1 MDILFNVKKRYFGFE
16 NLDFDKP
23 SIIIANHTTFGDILT
38 LVRLHPKLVLM
49 VNDWV
54 YNSPLF
60 GSVISFLDF
69 LPAQQGYENNLV
81 KVKQLV
87 ADGYSIVVF
96 PEGKRSLDGE
106 IGRFHKGAFFLAERL
121 NLDITP
127 IMLHGFSYAMPKYD
141 FFLKNGFADVTT
153 LPRISWDDL
162 KYGEGYKA
170 RTKSITS
177 YFKTEYKKYNESSKA
192 KDYPFDPILGVFRY
206 KGPVLEWYFRIKW
219 KFEKS
224 NYEIYHRAIGSG
236 AKTIYDLGCGYGY
249 LSFFLYLRNQDRKIN
264 GIDYDEEKVSVAQNA
279 YLKNQHLHFKSGDI
293 SEVQPDNADAIILAD
308 VLHYLSEKLQ
318 LQVLKKL

>member
-1 MDILFNVKKRYFGFE
+1 MTLFGIAISIMAFLAFVLGNFLIVFLCFIMRGIPFLNPKTKKYIIHVILQKVCGLEMDILFNVKKRYFGFE

-96 PEGKRSLDGE
+96 PEGKSPLMAKLVDF
-106 IGRFHKGAFFLAERL
+106 IKV
-121 NLDITP
+121 P
-127 IMLHGFSYAMPKYD
+127 FS
-141 FFLKNGFADVTT
+141 
-153 LPRISWDDL
+153 
-162 KYGEGYKA
+162 
-170 RTKSITS
+170 
-177 YFKTEYKKYNESSKA
+177 
-192 KDYPFDPILGVFRY
+192 
-206 KGPVLEWYFRIKW
+206 
-219 KFEKS
+219 
-224 NYEIYHRAIGSG
+224 
-236 AKTIYDLGCGYGY
+236 
-249 LSFFLYLRNQDRKIN
+249 
-264 GIDYDEEKVSVAQNA
+264 
-279 YLKNQHLHFKSGDI
+279 
-293 SEVQPDNADAIILAD
+293 
-308 VLHYLSEKLQ
+308 
-318 LQVLKKL
+318 

>member
-1 MDILFNVKKRYFGFE
+1 
-16 NLDFDKP
+16 
-23 SIIIANHTTFGDILT
+23 
-38 LVRLHPKLVLM
+38 M

-177 YFKTEYKKYNESSKA
+177 YFKTERQ
-192 KDYPFDPILGVFRY
+192 L
-206 KGPVLEWYFRIKW
+206 L
-219 KFEKS
+219 
-224 NYEIYHRAIGSG
+224 
-236 AKTIYDLGCGYGY
+236 
-249 LSFFLYLRNQDRKIN
+249 
-264 GIDYDEEKVSVAQNA
+264 
-279 YLKNQHLHFKSGDI
+279 
-293 SEVQPDNADAIILAD
+293 IILFYS
-308 VLHYLSEKLQ
+308 LYKFF
-318 LQVLKKL
+318 K